1 MRSAALKSQM
11 EMGSCCCSQS
21 YDVVSYSANTVEDN
35 FEDFEAVEVPSEEV
49 SLNQEVAPEE
59 DESRTEEMLRKSEP
73 TATKRPKSLKRPLL
87 VTIEESQV
95 RSSYRGEKVVFEKV
109 QTAAPPP
116 TKRTISVEA
125 KSTDFIVDAPQMEGI
140 GPDGSFM
147 ICFNKFEMKNG

>member
-1 MRSAALKSQM
+1 
-11 EMGSCCCSQS
+11 MGSCCCSQS
-21 YDVVSYSANTVEDN
+21 YDVVSYSANTESHN
-35 FEDFEAVEVPSEEV
+35 FEDFEAVEVPSEEI
-49 SLNQEVAPEE
+49 SQNKEVAEIQPPKE
-59 DESRTEEMLRKSEP
+59 DESRTEEEMLRTNES
-73 TATKRPKSLKRPLL
+73 TTTKRPKSLKRPLL

-95 RSSYRGEKVVFEKV
+95 RSSYRGEKVVFETV

-125 KSTDFIVDAPQMEGI
+125 KSTDFIGDAPQMEGM

>member
-1 MRSAALKSQM
+1 M

-21 YDVVSYSANTVEDN
+21 YDVVSYSANKAE
-35 FEDFEAVEVPSEEV
+35 EDFEAVEVSSEEV
-49 SLNQEVAPEE
+49 SLNQEVAEE
-59 DESRTEEMLRKSEP
+59 NESRTEEMLRKSEP
-73 TATKRPKSLKRPLL
+73 TTTKRPKSLKRPLL

-95 RSSYRGEKVVFEKV
+95 RCSYRGEKVVFEKV

-125 KSTDFIVDAPQMEGI
+125 KSTDFIVDGPQMEGI